1 MKAVRDT
8 TEKLRR
14 DHIILLERYS
24 SLEKENERIKAELI
38 EFKNNSGNLITN
50 SNSNINDTKEKDQEI
65 LEAAQKEIQ
74 IGIEEKL
81 ERDKIIKSL
90 KNANKTL
97 ETHLTQNQNQILK
110 LKSYLKSSEEDA
122 ASMIKVISDMKLH
135 INGLEHEIQD
145 LNTELKEKEMVI
157 PKTIEIN
164 HIAIQ
169 VQIEHDECKDDN
181 NTSFKGKRGL
191 LIEDDGNNDKDSDDC
206 RKILKDIGCQTGKEK
221 GREERKVSS
230 VPNPITRKNVS
241 VHAPML
247 LAVPDAVIPP
257 TPPATSTIT
266 TTSTT
271 TPIKTKKEIDKDED
285 KDDSEVNFA
294 AFIKL
299 KKENR
304 ELKLHIAQMANK

>member
-1 MKAVRDT
+1 
-8 TEKLRR
+8 
-14 DHIILLERYS
+14 
-24 SLEKENERIKAELI
+24 
-38 EFKNNSGNLITN
+38 
-50 SNSNINDTKEKDQEI
+50 
-65 LEAAQKEIQ
+65 
-74 IGIEEKL
+74 
-81 ERDKIIKSL
+81 
-90 KNANKTL
+90 
-97 ETHLTQNQNQILK
+97 
-110 LKSYLKSSEEDA
+110 
-122 ASMIKVISDMKLH
+122 MIKVISDMKLH